1 MDSTSIRIIGGV
13 PLKGTVTISGAKNA
27 ALPLMAASL
36 LSDEP
41 LTLRNVPDI
50 GDVQEFASLLM
61 QYGVEIVH
69 HRDSAVMTLHNKR
82 NLRDQVATHCTW
94 THNTIRNIRVSILV
108 LGPLIVRYGKA
119 EVPLPS
125 GCDIGERPVDLHIA
139 GLRSMGAE
147 INLRKDYVEGRN
159 VSERLV
165 GTRFT
170 FPKVSVGATENLLM
184 AATLA
189 RGETV
194 LVNAARE
201 PEIRDLAKCLIAMG
215 ADIKGIDSDC
225 LIIQGVTSLHS
236 ANHRVMSDR
245 IEAGTYAV
253 AAAITGG
260 SLILTPFDRGL
271 LDNFYA
277 LLVKAGVTVTH
288 LGHKAVEIT
297 APKFPGRVQGVELE
311 TGPFPGFPTDLQ
323 AQFMALMCQ
332 ASGTSK
338 ITEAVFENRFK
349 HVPQLKRMGADIH
362 VEDNLA
368 VVRGV
373 EHLTGAQ
380 VMSTDLRASACLV
393 LAGLAARGE
402 TVVTH
407 VDHLDRGYEKMV
419 EKLRACG
426 ARIERVTATLC
437 SPAES
442 VHASHL

>member
-1 MDSTSIRIIGGV
+1 M
-13 PLKGTVTISGAKNA
+13 
-27 ALPLMAASL
+27 
-36 LSDEP
+36 
-41 LTLRNVPDI
+41 
-50 GDVQEFASLLM
+50 
-61 QYGVEIVH
+61 
-69 HRDSAVMTLHNKR
+69 
-82 NLRDQVATHCTW
+82 
-94 THNTIRNIRVSILV
+94 
-108 LGPLIVRYGKA
+108 LGPLIARYGEA
-119 EVPLPS
+119 EVSLPS
-125 GCDIGERPVDLHIA
+125 GCDIGKRPVDLHIA

-147 INLRKDYVEGRN
+147 INLHEHYVEGRN
-159 VSERLV
+159 ASERLF
-165 GTRFT
+165 GTRFI

-194 LVNAARE
+194 LRNAARD
-201 PEIRDLAKCLIAMG
+201 PEIRDLAECLKAMG
-215 ADIKGIDSDC
+215 AIIKGIDSDC
-225 LIIQGVTSLHS
+225 LIIEGVTSLHS
-236 ANHRVMSDR
+236 ADHRVMSDR

-271 LDNFYA
+271 LGNFFA

-297 APKFPGRVQGVELE
+297 APKFPGRVQGVDLE

-362 VEDNLA
+362 VKGNLA

-380 VMSTDLRASACLV
+380 VISTDLRASACLV

-426 ARIERVTATLC
+426 ARIERVTVRHPLI
-437 SPAES
+437 
-442 VHASHL
+442 L

>member
-1 MDSTSIRIIGGV
+1 M
-13 PLKGTVTISGAKNA
+13 TV
-27 ALPLMAASL
+27 SL
-36 LSDEP
+36 LSNEP

-50 GDVQEFASLLM
+50 GDVREFASLLM
-61 QYGVEIVH
+61 QYGVEIV
-69 HRDSAVMTLHNKR
+69 RDRDGAVMTLHNKR
-82 NLRDQVATHCTW
+82 NLRDQVATDGTSP
-94 THNTIRNIRVSILV
+94 HNNVRNTRASILV
-108 LGPLIVRYGKA
+108 LGPLIARYGKA

-125 GCDIGERPVDLHIA
+125 GCDIGKRPVDLHIA

-147 INLRKDYVEGRN
+147 INLHEHYVEGRN
-159 VSERLV
+159 ASERLF

-194 LVNAARE
+194 LMNAARD
-201 PEIRDLAKCLIAMG
+201 PEISDLAKCLIAMG

-225 LIIQGVTSLHS
+225 LIIKGVTSLHS
-236 ANHRVMSDR
+236 ADHRVMSDR

-271 LDNFYA
+271 LDNFFA

-349 HVPQLKRMGADIH
+349 HVQQLKRMGADIRVS
-362 VEDNLA
+362 VEGNSA

-380 VMSTDLRASACLV
+380 AMSTDLRASACLV

-442 VHASHL
+442 VHASF